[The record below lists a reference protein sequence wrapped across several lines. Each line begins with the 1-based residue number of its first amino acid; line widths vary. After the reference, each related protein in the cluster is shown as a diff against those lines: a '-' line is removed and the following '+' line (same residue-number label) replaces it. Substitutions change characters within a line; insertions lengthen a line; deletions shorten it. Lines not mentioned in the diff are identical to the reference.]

1 MNRVSFQRSVFSVGC
16 PAPSWNST
24 QASMLISV
32 AGPDPRILPLR
43 VVGSSWDIVALFW
56 LSTAVFGRL
65 WFWSKTQPGCEALL
79 FHSYVTL
86 LWFLNLSEPLFHHLQ
101 SQKHHVS
108 ESLVH
113 TRVFALP
120 VSVPPCGRT
129 EAAGLTPLSSQE
141 TWSWLFQLEPRV

>member
-16 PAPSWNST
+16 LVQSWNST

-43 VVGSSWDIVALFW
+43 VVGISWDIFALFW
-56 LSTAVFGRL
+56 QSTAVFGRL

-79 FHSYVTL
+79 FYSFVTL
-86 LWFLNLSEPLFHHLQ
+86 LWFLNLPEPLSSSAKSEHHA
-101 SQKHHVS
+101 S
-108 ESLVH
+108 ESRLL

-120 VSVPPCGRT
+120 LSVPPRGRT

-141 TWSWLFQLEPRV
+141 TRSWLFQLERGV